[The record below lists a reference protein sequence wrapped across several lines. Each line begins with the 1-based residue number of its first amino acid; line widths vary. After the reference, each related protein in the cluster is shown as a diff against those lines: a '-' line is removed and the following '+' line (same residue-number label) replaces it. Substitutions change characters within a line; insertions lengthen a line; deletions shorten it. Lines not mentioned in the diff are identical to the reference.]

1 MLVSTLNQLTPRLR
15 FNFSKPTLE
24 NFVFKLHYK
33 LTVVILLCCVILVC
47 GREYFGEHIKCI
59 SDQGVPSHV
68 IQTYCFFMATF
79 TIVRIITI

>member
-1 MLVSTLNQLTPRLR
+1 MLVTTLNQLTPRLR
-15 FNFSKPTLE
+15 FNFTKPTLE

-79 TIVRIITI
+79 TIVRIINI